1 MKMRSDNT
9 AALQGLPT
17 GRVFQ
22 IGFLYQTKGKRLV
35 NLWPQELAEDSSGAL
50 NAQNSASTDK
60 TNEADSAVATAYIS
74 SVLPE
79 GLELSTLQELSHL
92 ILTTST

>member
-1 MKMRSDNT
+1 MDCISPWGRKESDT
-9 AALQGLPT
+9 TKQ
-17 GRVFQ
+17 
-22 IGFLYQTKGKRLV
+22 QT
-35 NLWPQELAEDSSGAL
+35 QAEDSSGAL

>member
-35 NLWPQELAEDSSGAL
+35 NLWPQELAEDSSGAKL
-50 NAQNSASTDK
+50 ASGGVMFSITSGSA
-60 TNEADSAVATAYIS
+60 I
-74 SVLPE
+74 
-79 GLELSTLQELSHL
+79 
-92 ILTTST
+92 